1 MVTRLSKLASSGQ
14 VWWGA
19 VPSVNRCF
27 SEGSALADELE
38 KVIFKGQKK
47 DGGYPSFLM
56 LTSCC
61 FKLWLKAPKSM
72 SHQRFLALKGSH

>member
-1 MVTRLSKLASSGQ
+1 MVTRLSKVASSGQ

-56 LTSCC
+56 ITQ
-61 FKLWLKAPKSM
+61 A
-72 SHQRFLALKGSH
+72 